1 MSNVILTNIMKVRD
15 YSCAPVSLP
24 ILASYVEHNTEADAE
39 IFDMTLEMA
48 KTQSYKKSLR
58 NLEKRLDNCEVL
70 GVHTITPNYY
80 LVVNMLRGLKKIHGK
95 LPTVVLGGPH
105 ATAVPVITL
114 EQNKGLVDIVVIG
127 PGERQLA
134 EIVKGTPLEDI
145 PNIAYREGRK
155 IKLSKRKLMEPFD
168 EKIERKFLEFC
179 MTPTFSRRK
188 NRVKEL
194 SDISR
199 YSCPN
204 QCDYCSCVRV
214 RGGTFNRDPNIVAE
228 EIAEINDRKKLENII
243 FVDDNHF
250 LDFNHAKALNKA
262 LVEQGIEATK
272 TSYAD
277 LDTLTKPNLQSIK
290 KMNYHALF
298 VGRDFVTN
306 RLARIYGRRLAGKIR
321 DVEGEKKILNR
332 AARTIPLTISYIIPA
347 PHYTMEEVRRT
358 VDDMCDYCW
367 QGVRYG
373 ILSPL
378 PGTKIRDKLLKEKL
392 LNSWAGN
399 CDKLNGR
406 SLDFTFRFL
415 DKDVETW
422 AYSNAVEEIKLSY
435 YEKSHKGTLEL
446 LRFGKENLLIAAAIT
461 YSGDKLD
468 SCINKFSKH
477 WSEEQ
482 ISASKDYLKVS
493 KTYMKDKDFV
503 SFCKKTIKNYT

>member
-48 KTQSYKKSLR
+48 KTQSYKKSLK

-114 EQNKGLVDIVVIG
+114 EQTKGLVDIMVIG

-134 EIVKGTPLEDI
+134 EIVMGTPLEEI
-145 PNIAYREGRK
+145 PNIAYQEGKK
-155 IKLSKRKLMEPFD
+155 IKLTKRKLMEPFD

-179 MTPTFSRRK
+179 MTPSFSKRMGK
-188 NRVKEL
+188 LKEL

-214 RGGTFNRDPNIVAE
+214 RGGTFNRNPDLVAE

-262 LVEQGIEATK
+262 LIEHGIEASK

-277 LDTLTKPNLQSIK
+277 LATFTKSNLQSIK
-290 KMNYHALF
+290 KMNYQSLF

-306 RLARIYGRRLAGKIR
+306 RLARIYGRRLAGRIR
-321 DVEGEKKILNR
+321 DVEGEKKILDR
-332 AARTIPLTISYIIPA
+332 AARTIPLTINYIIPA
-347 PHYTMEEVRRT
+347 PHYTMEEVKLT

-378 PGTKIRDKLLKEKL
+378 PGTKIREKLRKEKL
-392 LNSWAGN
+392 LNSW
-399 CDKLNGR
+399 
-406 SLDFTFRFL
+406 
-415 DKDVETW
+415 
-422 AYSNAVEEIKLSY
+422 
-435 YEKSHKGTLEL
+435 
-446 LRFGKENLLIAAAIT
+446 
-461 YSGDKLD
+461 
-468 SCINKFSKH
+468 
-477 WSEEQ
+477 
-482 ISASKDYLKVS
+482 
-493 KTYMKDKDFV
+493 
-503 SFCKKTIKNYT
+503 